1 MKHPEDEIFRVR
13 QFIKELSN
21 VQDQYFKQLS
31 EDLGMTEEGE
41 DWLFDYVFNGPLE
54 ESDTFEEYLD
64 KYGKTVKE
72 MMIPLDEW
80 EEFID

>member
-31 EDLGMTEEGE
+31 EELGMNEDGD
-41 DWLFDYVFNGPLE
+41 DWLFDYVFNGPIE
-54 ESDTFEEYLD
+54 EPETFEEYLER
-64 KYGKTVKE
+64 YGKTFGE
-72 MMIPLDEW
+72 MK
-80 EEFID
+80 